1 MMLLTSTLIA
11 PLAYSQDD
19 IDEIMARE
27 ITEGKILAAEN
38 MMIEDLHKE
47 IASRQEKAS
56 QLIALVA
63 RFANDRM
70 SDENAKEEAQYA
82 LSGFI
87 ARLQNI
93 REDQEALNRKEIQP
107 DLETLQ
113 KTNRRLESLISDLK
127 SYLK

>member
-1 MMLLTSTLIA
+1 MKTWIGMMLLTSTLIA

-70 SDENAKEEAQYA
+70 SDENAKEEA
-82 LSGFI
+82 L
-87 ARLQNI
+87 RLHCPTAKYP
-93 REDQEALNRKEIQP
+93 RRPGSTKQERNS
-107 DLETLQ
+107 TG
-113 KTNRRLESLISDLK
+113 S
-127 SYLK
+127 